1 MDGLLLALR
10 WPYAL
15 SVGWGAIMEGP
26 LKCGWLS
33 RVRTISGRLVQR

>member
-1 MDGLLLALR
+1 MDGLRLALE

-15 SVGWGAIMEGP
+15 SVGWGEIMGGP

-33 RVRTISGRLVQR
+33 RLRTISGRHV